1 MELTREELMAMR
13 QSIVEQEK
21 YDFINNVDVIK
32 NYIYNGEDNS
42 KIYFKINDAK
52 KANGDEFAQKLSDMI
67 DFYAFRDLPI
77 NVDELSDMEVFKL
90 YCIIEAF
97 PFALKEDNTTLTDIL
112 VMSLESI
119 RGLNQA
125 SIKR

>member
-32 NYIYNGEDNS
+32 NYIYNGED
-42 KIYFKINDAK
+42 KIYFKVNDAK

-77 NVDELSDMEVFKL
+77 NVEELNDLEVFKL

-119 RGLNQA
+119 RGLNQS